1 MSALYAISRHIRKG
15 DRKGFIRRMKYLDM
29 HFRTITLTECAET
42 TGRRWRTNSEA
53 VAVKQA
59 RDGGGHR
66 SGWV

>member
-1 MSALYAISRHIRKG
+1 MPYQGIQNLSQGKG
-15 DRKGFIRRMKYLDM
+15 EEKDLIRRMKYLDM
-29 HFRTITLTECAET
+29 HFRKITLAECAET

-59 RDGGGHR
+59 RDAGGHR